1 MAKPSRFDLLLH
13 YVGMLALSLTVA
25 ACGGGGSGGDTPP
38 PPPPPPPPPSADT
51 TAPSVPSNVVITAT
65 SPTGARVA
73 WNPSTDPVVAGA
85 TTSGMSG
92 YLVRR
97 CQGVGC
103 TPDVTY
109 ASPAVTEAV
118 FDGLTPGAVYRVA
131 VVANDLAGNP
141 SSPSSIAEVTLPTI
155 PPPPPGDTVP
165 PQVASLAPVNG
176 QLGVDP
182 SVGQVTVQMSERVQ
196 CPTSLPN
203 AVTLTGGGMQVSGTL
218 TCGADA
224 QSNTLFLG
232 FGSTRLLYGT
242 AYTITITGVQ
252 DLAGNVMAAAHT
264 SQFTTALSPTRAA
277 RLYTANS
284 GATATNGAQYVSS
297 IDPSSGYAVS
307 HVTFGATAFQT
318 LIAADGPAGRIY
330 STGVN
335 TARGIDVIDVATGA
349 TTGISLDPD
358 PAQFE
363 HFGALAI
370 GPTGL
375 YAAYSMVSSQ
385 PTLRNRIF
393 RFDRLNHVELA
404 RSGQLPSDAM
414 TPTALIVHPDPS
426 AKRLYVL
433 SATMSAMNVINA
445 GCGGILDYRPGT
457 VGTVTELHAET
468 LVTQRT
474 FSVGSVPT
482 TGVVDQSANRLIV
495 GNAGDRTFSVIDL
508 TSGAVVTTARPASF
522 TGCRQPGGMTLDA
535 SGRLWVS
542 NSQDGVHAFSATLTE
557 IVLVSTGTLSLPYG
571 LAMADGRLYAALGGF
586 GYNSVAEI
594 SGTSLVRTIGVG
606 PNPIGITAFVPN

>member
-1 MAKPSRFDLLLH
+1 MVQLSRSDRLFRFA
-13 YVGMLALSLTVA
+13 GMFAVSLIVA
-25 ACGGGGSGGDTPP
+25 SCGGGGSGGDTPP
-38 PPPPPPPPPSADT
+38 PPPAADT
-51 TAPSVPSNVVITAT
+51 TAPSVPSNVVFTAT
-65 SPTGARVA
+65 SSTSARVS
-73 WNPSTDPVVAGA
+73 WTPSTDPTVSGA

-97 CQGVGC
+97 CEGAGC
-103 TPDVTY
+103 APSVTY
-109 ASPAVTEAV
+109 ASPAVPETV
-118 FDGLTPGAVYRVA
+118 FDGLTPGSVYRVT

-141 SSPSSIAEVTLPTI
+141 SAPSAVAEVALPSLP
-155 PPPPPGDTVP
+155 PPPPPGDTTP
-165 PQVASLAPVNG
+165 PQVALVSPAADQLAVN
-176 QLGVDP
+176 P
-182 SVGQVTVQMSERVQ
+182 SVGQVIVEMSERVQ
-196 CPTSLPN
+196 CPTSSPN
-203 AVTLTGGGMQVSGTL
+203 AVTLTGGSMRVSGVL
-218 TCGADA
+218 TCGVDA

-232 FGSTRLLYGT
+232 FGSARLLYGT
-242 AYTITITGVQ
+242 VYTVTITGVQ

-264 SQFTTALSPTRAA
+264 SQFTTALSPARTT

-284 GATATNGAQYVSS
+284 GATATNGAEYVSS
-297 IDPSSGYAVS
+297 IDPSNGYAVG

-318 LIAADGPAGRIY
+318 LIAADGAAGKVY
-330 STGVN
+330 SAGVN

-358 PAQFE
+358 PTQFE

-385 PTLRNRIF
+385 STLRNRVF
-393 RFDRLNHVELA
+393 RFDRLNQVELA
-404 RSGQLPSDAM
+404 RSGQLPNDAM
-414 TPTALIVHPDPS
+414 TPTALVVHPDPT
-426 AKRLYVL
+426 AKRLYVF
-433 SATMSAMNVINA
+433 SGTMSAMNVINA

-468 LVTQRT
+468 LATLRI

-482 TGVVDQSANRLIV
+482 SGVVDQSANRLIV

-508 TSGAVVTTARPASF
+508 ATGAVVTTARPASF

-557 IVLVSTGTLSLPYG
+557 IVLVPTGTLSLPYG
-571 LAMADGRLYAALGGF
+571 LTSADGRLYAALDGF

-594 SGTSLVRTIGVG
+594 TGTSLTRTIAVG
-606 PNPIGITAFVPN
+606 LNPVAITAFVPNQ

>member
-1 MAKPSRFDLLLH
+1 MAKPSRFDLPLQF
-13 YVGMLALSLTVA
+13 VVRVALSLTVA
-25 ACGGGGSGGDTPP
+25 ACGGGGSGGDA
-38 PPPPPPPPPSADT
+38 PPPPPPPPSADT

-65 SPTGARVA
+65 SSTSARIT

-97 CQGVGC
+97 CQGIGC

-118 FDGLTPGAVYRVA
+118 FDGLMPGALYRVA

-141 SSPSSIAEVTLPTI
+141 SSPSPIAEVTLPTV
-155 PPPPPGDTVP
+155 PPPPGDTVP
-165 PQVASLAPVNG
+165 PQVASVSPANS
-176 QLGVDP
+176 QITVDP
-182 SVGQVTVQMSERVQ
+182 GIGQVTVEMSERVQ
-196 CPTSLPN
+196 CPTGSPN
-203 AVTLTGGGMQVSGTL
+203 AVTLTGGGMQVSGVL
-218 TCGADA
+218 ACGVGP
-224 QSNTLFLG
+224 QSNTLFFG
-232 FGSTRLLYGT
+232 FGSSRLLYGT
-242 AYTITITGVQ
+242 AYTVTITGVR
-252 DLAGNVMAAAHT
+252 DLAGNAMPAAYT
-264 SQFTTALSPTRAA
+264 SQFTTALSPMRTT

-297 IDPSSGYAVS
+297 IDPSNGYTVG
-307 HVTFGATAFQT
+307 HVMFGATAFQT
-318 LIAADGPAGRIY
+318 LIVADGAAGRVY
-330 STGVN
+330 SAGVN

-385 PTLRNRIF
+385 PTLRNRVF
-393 RFDRLNHVELA
+393 RFDRLNQVELA
-404 RSGQLPSDAM
+404 RSGQFLSDTM
-414 TPTALIVHPDPS
+414 TPTALLVHPDPA

-433 SATMSAMNVINA
+433 SGTMSAMNVINA

-468 LVTQRT
+468 LATLRT

-482 TGVVDQSANRLIV
+482 SGAVDQSANRLIV

-508 TSGAVVTTARPASF
+508 ASGAVVTTARLASF
-522 TGCRQPGGMTLDA
+522 TGCRQPGGMALDA

-542 NSQDGVHAFSATLTE
+542 NSQDGVHAFSATLAE

-571 LAMADGRLYAALGGF
+571 LTSADGRLYAALGGF
-586 GYNSVAEI
+586 GYNAVAEI
-594 SGTSLVRTIGVG
+594 SGTSLSRTVGVG
-606 PNPIGITAFVPN
+606 PNPIGITTFVPN